1 MNGTIRDNIIF
12 YDAFDKEKYNKVV
25 NAFQLVKDFD
35 NLKYGDKTEVGST
48 GNNISRGQRKR
59 IALAHAIY
67 KDTDIYLFDNPIP
80 SVDTFVSMNIFIS

>member
-25 NAFQLVKDFD
+25 NPCQLDKDFD
-35 NLKYGDKTEVGST
+35 NLKLRDKTEVGST
-48 GNNISRGQRKR
+48 GNNISGGQRKR
-59 IALAHAIY
+59 IALARAIY
-67 KDTDIYLFDNPIP
+67 KDADIYLFDDPIP